1 MAVYRATMLSEAE
14 DSLPG
19 SYPFEAPDDLFQS
32 TADKIVRAF
41 FEHVD
46 KDIFHH
52 HVDYEINAAAKSKDG
67 RTVTAMGALIM
78 HNGSELPFV
87 LRISAMI

>member
-1 MAVYRATMLSEAE
+1 MAEYKATMLNGAE

-19 SYPFEAPDDLFQS
+19 SYPFEATDDLFEA

-52 HVDYEINAAAKSKDG
+52 HLDYEVNAASKSKDAKS
-67 RTVTAMGALIM
+67 VMAMGALIM
-78 HNGSELPFV
+78 ENGSELPFLLHIAV
-87 LRISAMI
+87 